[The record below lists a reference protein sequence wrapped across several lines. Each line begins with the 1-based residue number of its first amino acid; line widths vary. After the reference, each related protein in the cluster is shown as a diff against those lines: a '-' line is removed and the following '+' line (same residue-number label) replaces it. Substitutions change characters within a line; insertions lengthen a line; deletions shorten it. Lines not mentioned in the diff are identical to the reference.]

1 MVDLTSWITFGCVIL
16 GLIFFLFDFGKAGPN
31 RNRGPKKKIDSVDYK
46 KVDVKSKKPPKT
58 GKNYLVVGTG
68 SVGCSI
74 IDALL
79 ERGETNIRAFDL
91 VPTKFYSNNPNVQ
104 IIKGSVENSKDLE
117 NACNGIDV
125 VFHTAA
131 VITISNMSY
140 EASIADRVNVVGIQ
154 NVINACKLC
163 KVKAVVYTSTSNV
176 VISAEMKNQFVEFTE
191 EMPYSKTPINHY
203 VRTKVQGEKIVL
215 AAHSEQLKT
224 IAIRPTS
231 GIFGPRDN
239 ILVQKTLNEGGISII
254 NDTYIDFVFVENV
267 VHGHMLAEKAL
278 FNNSNAGGQ
287 AFFVS
292 NNQPLYTSEFWE
304 TVQHF
309 EPRVTIRYLPVA
321 VSYLLAQFSTAVQ
334 TIFGKANWLGD
345 LSLLTMGLY
354 DLIHYSYS
362 AKSDKAFK
370 LLGYSPLYTVEEA
383 IQKTIEEYKKNT
395 KVSL

>member
-1 MVDLTSWITFGCVIL
+1 
-16 GLIFFLFDFGKAGPN
+16 
-31 RNRGPKKKIDSVDYK
+31 
-46 KVDVKSKKPPKT
+46 
-58 GKNYLVVGTG
+58 
-68 SVGCSI
+68 
-74 IDALL
+74 
-79 ERGETNIRAFDL
+79 
-91 VPTKFYSNNPNVQ
+91 
-104 IIKGSVENSKDLE
+104 
-117 NACNGIDV
+117 
-125 VFHTAA
+125 
-131 VITISNMSY
+131 MSY
-140 EASIADRVNVVGIQ
+140 EASLADRVNVVGIQ

-395 KVSL
+395 KASL